1 MTCTDCGAELVAT
14 SESFVSCPNGHGRLI
29 HHKSA
34 PRLWRQQLG
43 LRVAIDD
50 LEGLPIAERT
60 GFKTKTGRWLNAEW
74 RIEGKAASPCGPH
87 RSARSAY
94 DVRNAS
100 PVREGR
106 AVAAVIP
113 VGTVGNSLPRV
124 AMFELLDS

>member
-74 RIEGKAASPCGPH
+74 RIEGKLHRAARIARRGVRTTSATPVPSGKAGPSP
-87 RSARSAY
+87 
-94 DVRNAS
+94 
-100 PVREGR
+100 
-106 AVAAVIP
+106 
-113 VGTVGNSLPRV
+113 L
-124 AMFELLDS
+124 